1 MHYHGTVLY
10 IPIDINYFPAAHAQH
25 ALFLPYHL
33 SHFKPHAPEKTLSTL
48 GNCIAGILSI

>member
-10 IPIDINYFPAAHAQH
+10 IPIDYLAAAHAQY

-33 SHFKPHAPEKTLSTL
+33 SYFKPHAPEKTLSTL
-48 GNCIAGILSI
+48 GNRIAGIL